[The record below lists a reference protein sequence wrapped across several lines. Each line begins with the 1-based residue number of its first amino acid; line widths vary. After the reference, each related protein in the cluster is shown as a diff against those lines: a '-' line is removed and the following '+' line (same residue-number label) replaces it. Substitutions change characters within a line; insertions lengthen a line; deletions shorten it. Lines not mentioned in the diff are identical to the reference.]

1 MFTIIMCF
9 YILQVES
16 SPFTERLIK
25 KGYEVLYLTE
35 PVDEY
40 TIQSLPEYEGK
51 KFQNVAKEGL
61 KIGEESEKAKER
73 RTNAV
78 DARENEIRRLKDQ
91 LSSTTTREKTSTQV
105 RMDL

>member
-1 MFTIIMCF
+1 MFHL
-9 YILQVES
+9 LQVES

-40 TIQSLPEYEGK
+40 TIQSLPEFEGK

-73 RTNAV
+73 REELEEKFEPLTNW
-78 DARENEIRRLKDQ
+78 LKDTV
-91 LSSTTTREKTSTQV
+91 LKDDVGALTLTS
-105 RMDL
+105 LGASA